1 MKKSKY
7 IEDAFS
13 ELEKEVDAME
23 SDMDSLAQEYLS
35 GFIVDG
41 DSLKNIS
48 TNYEKSN
55 ESSTIF
61 DKAFNTFVGTFLVSL
76 ATKILGSIDITLSDF
91 KTKGIEPIG
100 DERKLVSDMIGY
112 VDGKVV
118 KNGYLWRLGKMDIL
132 RQKFYDYI
140 LMSIVSTQKVNK
152 LLKNAKPIFVST
164 DKRRSDFASYYGRYA
179 YDSVVQATNS
189 ISLYIANERGLDR
202 FEYEGD
208 LSRDS
213 RLFCVEHA
221 GGIYTRADAKK
232 FNEMN
237 WRGKIQGVDFL
248 IAVGGYN
255 CVHVINW
262 LPNE

>member
-7 IEDAFS
+7 IEDAFA
-13 ELEKEVDAME
+13 ELEKEVGAME
-23 SDMDSLAQEYLS
+23 SEMDSMAQEFLS
-35 GFIVDG
+35 EFSI
-41 DSLKNIS
+41 SSNELENIS

-55 ESSTIF
+55 ASNSIF
-61 DKAFNTFVGTFLVSL
+61 DKAFNSFVGTFLVTL
-76 ATKILGSIDITLSDF
+76 ATKILGSVDVAVSDF
-91 KTKGIEPIG
+91 KSKGIQPIG

-112 VDGKVV
+112 NDGKIV

-132 RQKFYDYI
+132 KQKFHDYI
-140 LMSIVSTQKVNK
+140 LKSVASTQKVNRF
-152 LLKNAKPIFVST
+152 LKDAKPIFVST
-164 DKRRSDFASYYGRYA
+164 EKRRSDFASYYARYA

-189 ISLYIANERGLDR
+189 ISLRIADARGLDR